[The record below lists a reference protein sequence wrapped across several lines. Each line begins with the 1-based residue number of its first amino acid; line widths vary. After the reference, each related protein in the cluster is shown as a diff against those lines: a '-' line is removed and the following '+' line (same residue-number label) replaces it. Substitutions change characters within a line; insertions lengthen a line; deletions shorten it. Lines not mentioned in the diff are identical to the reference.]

1 MQEKAEGSDFP
12 GRFREIVA
20 DPLNL
25 LIRRH
30 PRAGMIEGD
39 HVTLH
44 NGNRVWVRGPMA
56 YYHQFSDI
64 LVINRGVH
72 EPLEELAFQEMLP
85 HLPATPVMLELG
97 AYWAHYS
104 MWLKRAVPGARLVMI
119 EPDPDNAAA
128 GRANLALNGM
138 AGEYR
143 EAFVGQGQFEVDAW
157 MAETGLQRLDIL
169 HSDIQ
174 GHEVEMLDGARRTL
188 AEKRV
193 GYCFVSTH
201 SQPLHQAVHAALHAA
216 GYRIEVSADFDHQTT
231 SFDGFLLAV
240 HPDRPA
246 VLPGPAPLG
255 REEIARADPRALIN
269 SLLPRLAVGV
279 GADGEA

>member
-1 MQEKAEGSDFP
+1 MLVKADGADFL

-30 PRAGMIEGD
+30 PHAGMIEGD
-39 HVTLH
+39 HVILH
-44 NGNRVWVRGPMA
+44 NGNRVWRHGPLA
-56 YYHQFSDI
+56 YYQQFSDI

-85 HLPATPVMLELG
+85 HLQASPIMLELG

-104 MWLKRAVPGARLVMI
+104 MWLKRARRAAQLVMV
-119 EPDPDNAAA
+119 EPEPGNAAV

-138 AGEYR
+138 DGEYV
-143 EAFVGQGQFEVDAW
+143 EAFVGRGRFEVDSW
-157 MAETGLQRLDIL
+157 MAETGIQRLDIL
-169 HSDIQ
+169 HADIQ
-174 GHEVEMLDGARRTL
+174 GYEVEMLEGARQTL

-193 GYCFVSTH
+193 DFCFISTH
-201 SQPLHQAVHAALHAA
+201 SQSLHQAVHRALTAA

-240 HPDRPA
+240 HPDRPP

-255 REEIARADPRALIN
+255 REDIARSGPQALIA
-269 SLLPRLAVGV
+269 SLAARRV
-279 GADGEA
+279 ADRRT